1 MFTPSE
7 HANIRRFDTGMHR
20 AILESSEGKGPFYQR
35 GSKMRAHKMMGD
47 SIAPLPWFAAGLAI
61 GNWIKENHIFKSNR
75 RYTFSQT
82 A

>member
-1 MFTPSE
+1 
-7 HANIRRFDTGMHR
+7 
-20 AILESSEGKGPFYQR
+20 
-35 GSKMRAHKMMGD
+35 MRAHKMMGD